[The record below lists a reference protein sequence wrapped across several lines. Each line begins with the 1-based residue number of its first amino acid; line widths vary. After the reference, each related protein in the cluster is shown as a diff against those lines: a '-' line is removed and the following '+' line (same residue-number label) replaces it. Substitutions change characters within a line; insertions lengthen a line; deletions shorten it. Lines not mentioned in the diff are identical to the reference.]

1 MCRRRS
7 AAEAGGSR
15 KMREFSIGEVAR
27 EAGLSTSALRYYE
40 RAGLLPAPPR
50 RSRQNRYREAI
61 FVQIYLIRL
70 ALEAGFTV
78 GETRLFLSGFSEQTP
93 PAARWRALAARKL
106 EEVNALMDRAGRM
119 KLLLE
124 TSFQCRCPRL
134 EDCEQFLRSAKRKQ
148 AVDHA

>member
-1 MCRRRS
+1 
-7 AAEAGGSR
+7 
-15 KMREFSIGEVAR
+15 MRELAIGEVAR

-50 RSRQNRYREAI
+50 RSRQRRYTEAV
-61 FVQIYLIRL
+61 FGRIYLIRL
-70 ALEAGFTV
+70 ALEAGFTI

-106 EEVNALMDRAGRM
+106 QEVDALMDRARRM

-134 EDCEQFLRSAKRKQ
+134 EDCEQYLRSAKRQ
-148 AVDHA
+148 RVGSC

>member
-1 MCRRRS
+1 
-7 AAEAGGSR
+7 
-15 KMREFSIGEVAR
+15 MRELSIGQVAR

-40 RAGLLPAPPR
+40 KAGLLPAPPR
-50 RSRQNRYREAI
+50 RSRQRRYEEAV
-61 FVQIYLIRL
+61 FGRIYLIRL

-78 GETRLFLSGFSEQTP
+78 GETRLFRSGFSEQTP

-106 EEVNALMDRAGRM
+106 KEVDALMDRAQRM

-134 EDCEQFLRSAKRKQ
+134 EDCEKFLRAAKRQ
-148 AVDHA
+148 PTSSCLG

>member
-1 MCRRRS
+1 MPAPRPAGAARR
-7 AAEAGGSR
+7 A
-15 KMREFSIGEVAR
+15 
-27 EAGLSTSALRYYE
+27 
-40 RAGLLPAPPR
+40 LPAPAGGQDPR
-50 RSRQNRYREAI
+50 
-61 FVQIYLIRL
+61 
-70 ALEAGFTV
+70 
-78 GETRLFLSGFSEQTP
+78 EQTP